1 MTWEIFQPEE
11 NRQPYTPTGM
21 SLDAYK
27 GGFKRDSPK
36 KRDLNIWKHTPQ
48 KDQMSLKETVIYF
61 HGGKDQNVI

>member
-1 MTWEIFQPEE
+1 MSKKILKEGEKNIMTWEIFQPEE

-36 KRDLNIWKHTPQ
+36 KRDLNIWKHTP
-48 KDQMSLKETVIYF
+48 
-61 HGGKDQNVI
+61 